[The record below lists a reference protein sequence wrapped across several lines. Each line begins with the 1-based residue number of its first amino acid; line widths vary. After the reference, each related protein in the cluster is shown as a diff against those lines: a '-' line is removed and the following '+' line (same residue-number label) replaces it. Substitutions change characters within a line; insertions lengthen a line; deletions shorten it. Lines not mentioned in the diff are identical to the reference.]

1 MRFLADAMLGKLT
14 RWLRI
19 IGHDTVYLPS
29 LNDSE
34 LIALAH
40 VEGRT
45 ILTRD
50 ADLYQRAARA
60 GICCVLI
67 KSLSIS
73 SELSELSALLKGAS
87 DESRCPACNS
97 LLQKLERS
105 GIDDPIIP
113 DISPIWRCRQ
123 CGKIYWHGTHW
134 RRIAE
139 TLKVLDN
146 G

>member
-1 MRFLADAMLGKLT
+1 LRFLADAMLGKLA

-34 LIALAH
+34 LIALAQT
-40 VEGRT
+40 EGRT

-50 ADLYQRAARA
+50 VGLYQRATKAS
-60 GICCVLI
+60 ICCVLI
-67 KSLSIS
+67 KSLSIHGELL
-73 SELSELSALLKGAS
+73 ELSVLLKGTS
-87 DESRCPACNS
+87 DESRCPICNS
-97 LLQKLERS
+97 PLQKLERS
-105 GIDDPIIP
+105 GIDDPSIP
-113 DISPIWRCRQ
+113 DISPIWSCRQ
-123 CGKIYWHGTHW
+123 CGKTYWHGTHW

-139 TLKVLDN
+139 TLKVLDY